1 MSQPE
6 FDANKVVVVFV
17 LGGPGAGKGTHCA
30 RLVSDYGF
38 THLSGMFFLY
48 LDIYKQLATSCVL
61 NKPAPVLSMDK

>member
-17 LGGPGAGKGTHCA
+17 LG
-30 RLVSDYGF
+30 DYGF

-48 LDIYKQLATSCVL
+48 SDIYKQLATSCVL